1 MKRVIVTGS
10 TGLIGKEVSTFLE
23 KTGYK
28 VIRCSRSLGQD
39 LTDESVVKKFFSE
52 KRMEWQCSQGGKYG
66 GSFRHWRSAL
76 SSREPKA
83 AASFALS
90 SK

>member
-10 TGLIGKEVSTFLE
+10 TGLIGKEVSNFLE
-23 KTGYK
+23 QTGYK

-52 KRMEWQCSQGGKYG
+52 NNNSFDLSTIKRLQK
-66 GSFRHWRSAL
+66 SFITS
-76 SSREPKA
+76 
-83 AASFALS
+83 
-90 SK
+90 